1 MVWCPR
7 GSHQL
12 LSNIVQPLT
21 LASNRLLS
29 QLPVHERNA
38 ILRASETQVCEVGEV
53 LIHAH
58 AHSHFVFFPIETVVS
73 VVRPLRDHQSVE
85 IGIIGNEG
93 MIGLDVIMEA
103 RTQVDDTIVQSGG
116 SALRMPSDDLLK
128 QFHSGGALHKC
139 LLRFTHAFLGQ
150 VAQNTVC
157 NRFHPLHARL
167 ARWLLMI
174 TDRSAVAE
182 VHSTPAL
189 IGAALGADAGEVEE
203 ALRRLAE
210 QKGVRQRRNFIA
222 VERERLELSACECY
236 EALRV
241 HSG

>member
-1 MVWCPR
+1 M
-7 GSHQL
+7 SE
-12 LSNIVQPLT
+12 IAQPVA

-38 ILRASETQVCEVGEV
+38 IHRASETQVYEVGEV
-53 LIHAH
+53 LISAQT
-58 AHSHFVFFPIETVVS
+58 HSRFVFFPIEAVVS
-73 VVRPLRDHQSVE
+73 VVRTLRDHQSVE

-103 RTQVDDTIVQSGG
+103 KTQVDETIVQSSG
-116 SALRMPSDDLLK
+116 SALRMPADDLLK
-128 QFHSGGALHKC
+128 QFHSGGALHKY

-174 TDRSAVAE
+174 NDRSAVAE
-182 VHSTPAL
+182 NHSTPGL
-189 IGAALGADAGEVEE
+189 IGAALGADINEVTA
-203 ALRRLAE
+203 ALGRLAVD
-210 QKGVRQRRNFIA
+210 KGVKQRRNYITI
-222 VERERLELSACECY
+222 ERDRLELSACECY
-236 EALRV
+236 ETVRLTPE
-241 HSG
+241 G